1 MPLID
6 PGADE
11 AASHAPDV
19 PAPAPEPV
27 ASAPP
32 VSRLCVKNLPKH
44 CDEKRLRQHFAQSGE
59 GDVTDVRVMR
69 TKEGKSRLFGFV
81 GFRTPQAAAAAQKH
95 FARSFIDT
103 SRITIEASK
112 PMGDE
117 SLARPWSRYSQGSST
132 WAKRNPEAAK
142 AAAAEAK
149 AKTKAAASGGAG
161 GEGKK
166 KR

>member
-1 MPLID
+1 MGEVGPS
-6 PGADE
+6 P
-11 AASHAPDV
+11 
-19 PAPAPEPV
+19 
-27 ASAPP
+27 PP
-32 VSRLCVKNLPKH
+32 VSTTRLCVKGLPKH